1 MQDIVIDESELILAE
16 TIYFSGLLLKVSIDI
31 KIVQLWP

>member
-1 MQDIVIDESELILAE
+1 MQAEFILAE

-31 KIVQLWP
+31 KIVQL